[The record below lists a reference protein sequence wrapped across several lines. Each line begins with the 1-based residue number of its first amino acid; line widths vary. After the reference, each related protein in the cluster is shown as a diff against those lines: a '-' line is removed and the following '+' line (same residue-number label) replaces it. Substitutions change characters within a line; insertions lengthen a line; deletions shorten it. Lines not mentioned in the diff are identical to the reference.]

1 VSNDADSTIFGL
13 NSALI
18 VICGVLSCE
27 RGADAPNLIAMKAIE
42 VVGSARE
49 LKLGFALFLLA
60 LCSPTLARDGA
71 QAKSLAA
78 SAPLEIPHVARLAL
92 DARAA
97 KRRRAN
103 IEQPQ
108 FLDLTP
114 GLAPLPFPRNSDVR
128 ARILTPELRRTP
140 VVGWIAAN
148 LYRDKKDTGWCLEV
162 DPGEGEYV
170 VFYRV
175 NLRR

>member
-1 VSNDADSTIFGL
+1 
-13 NSALI
+13 
-18 VICGVLSCE
+18 VICAVPYCE
-27 RGADAPNLIAMKAIE
+27 RNADAPNLIAMKAIE
-42 VVGSARE
+42 VDGIR
-49 LKLGFALFLLA
+49 KDHMFGFALFLLA
-60 LCSPTLARDGA
+60 LCPPALAGDGT
-71 QAKSLAA
+71 QAKAIGA

-97 KRRRAN
+97 KRRSPN
-103 IEQPQ
+103 IERPQ

-114 GLAPLPFPRNSDVR
+114 GLTPMPFPKNSDVR

-148 LYRDKKDTGWCLEV
+148 LYRDKRDTGWCLEV

-175 NLRR
+175 NLKK